1 MPIIHK
7 YQKKTSFSQ
16 KNEINNF
23 KFPSIFKNQLIKEKI
38 NKDKQK
44 NKFMLFFLSRNLG
57 NNSKILNKILDER
70 KTNIIFRNY
79 FHNYLN
85 IKTLNGKINDNF
97 MKRKIKNYSSENIFN
112 KNRNENFSLDKIV
125 LKKLK
130 IKKNNSTTLFI

>member
-79 FHNYLN
+79 FQNYLN
-85 IKTLNGKINDNF
+85 IKTLNGKINDNL

>member
-7 YQKKTSFSQ
+7 YQKKISFSQ